1 MRVLGKRIRQL
12 LLVRAIAMIAF
23 LIIGPGYVEK
33 NRNSIV
39 PHDPFP
45 VLAAAQ
51 ALHDTLVIAIGTP
64 IACCGSGT

>member
-1 MRVLGKRIRQL
+1 MRVLGKWIRRL
-12 LLVRAIAMIAF
+12 LLVLAIVIIAF
-23 LIIGPGYVEK
+23 LIIAPGYVEET
-33 NRNSIV
+33 RNSIV

-64 IACCGSGT
+64 IACCGSGS